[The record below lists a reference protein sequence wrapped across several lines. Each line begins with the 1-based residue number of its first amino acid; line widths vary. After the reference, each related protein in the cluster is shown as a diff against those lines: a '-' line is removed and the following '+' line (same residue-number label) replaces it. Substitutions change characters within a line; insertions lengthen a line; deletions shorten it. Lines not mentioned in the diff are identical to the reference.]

1 MENIVDLTY
10 LETVCE
16 GDKEFMQE
24 MILAFVNAV
33 PENMTEVKSL
43 AAKAEW
49 ADVAKVAHKMKP
61 SVTFMG
67 IEPMKAKIIDLETA
81 CKQGGSPAHI
91 NQLISEIDAIVQV
104 AVVELN
110 KLMAE
115 L

>member
-24 MILAFVNAV
+24 MILAFINAV
-33 PENMTEVKSL
+33 PENMAEIKSL
-43 AAKAEW
+43 ATKAEW
-49 ADVAKVAHKMKP
+49 TDIAKVAHKMKP

-67 IEPMKAKIIDLETA
+67 IEPMKVKIVELETV
-81 CKQGGSPAHI
+81 CKQGASPAAI
-91 NQLISEIDAIVQV
+91 NQLISEIDAIVAV

-110 KLMAE
+110 KLMGD